1 MTELENNLQSILN
14 EKENKILPE
23 NIKERSTYIW
33 CYRNIKRKRW
43 YRGNSISKWNKWRN
57 NI

>member
-23 NIKERSTYIW
+23 NIKERSTYI
-33 CYRNIKRKRW
+33 
-43 YRGNSISKWNKWRN
+43 
-57 NI
+57 